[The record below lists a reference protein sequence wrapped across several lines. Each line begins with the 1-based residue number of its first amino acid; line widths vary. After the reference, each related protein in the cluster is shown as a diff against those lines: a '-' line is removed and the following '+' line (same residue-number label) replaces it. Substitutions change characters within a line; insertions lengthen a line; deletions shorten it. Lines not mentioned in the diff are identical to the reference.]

1 MKREVSRSTYFGFRC
16 SIFDLSHA
24 RRATI
29 QQALALLLCI
39 SMILGSAQSVF
50 AQDAAPSNDPA
61 RNIPPE
67 VQQELEQKNQFEE
80 AIQLM
85 EEHLTVGQD
94 DLLHLS
100 AARGSD
106 IGVSESIFDEL
117 KAGMVYV
124 NGQMQAGKVDIEEVL
139 LNSGEKAVS
148 KRVSQAPLSAN
159 SPFAQGYALNA
170 HGQNGLLHLDGARW
184 SDIGV
189 SGTPTIRFGLV
200 GLA

>member
-1 MKREVSRSTYFGFRC
+1 MKRAVSRSTYFGFRC
-16 SIFDLSHA
+16 SIFDLSHT
-24 RRATI
+24 RWATI

-39 SMILGSAQSVF
+39 SMIVGSAQSVF

-61 RNIPPE
+61 QNIPPE
-67 VQQELEQKNQFEE
+67 VQQQLGQKNQFAE

-100 AARGSD
+100 VARGSD
-106 IGVSESIFDEL
+106 IGVSESIFGKL

-148 KRVSQAPLSAN
+148 KRVSQAPLSAIY
-159 SPFAQGYALNA
+159 PFAQGYAFNA
-170 HGQNGLLHLDGARW
+170 PGQNGLLHLDGARW
-184 SDIGV
+184 SNISV
-189 SGTPTIRFGLV
+189 SGNT
-200 GLA
+200 